1 MVMIHQ
7 VRALSLFQSPAC
19 VWNTNP
25 ENPLNNQLTERW
37 DKDWTFTFPFFP
49 ALRMK
54 HVCLTSEMLKLK
66 LLLWDCFDKPKFPL
80 YLNRKTL
87 WKSVKAQNERPF
99 FHEFSNS
106 SCAGAGMY
114 SCVILPSCTSVR
126 FHICHLHQ
134 ISLYLLHF
142 SPQTLKRHLCPIT
155 CSSSVNVYGNGS
167 SEQAKCFPSAALCSN
182 NTAVLMSDP
191 PCLKRGG

>member
-7 VRALSLFQSPAC
+7 VRARSLFQSPAC

-54 HVCLTSEMLKLK
+54 HVFLTSEMLKLK

-80 YLNRKTL
+80 YLNRKTMEISQSPEWATIFPWIQQLIVCRCRNVFLCHTPELHLRALSHLPFASDFTLSSPFLSTNTKTTPLSYYLQLQRKCL
-87 WKSVKAQNERPF
+87 WKWLV
-99 FHEFSNS
+99 
-106 SCAGAGMY
+106 GAGQVF
-114 SCVILPSCTSVR
+114 S
-126 FHICHLHQ
+126 
-134 ISLYLLHF
+134 IS
-142 SPQTLKRHLCPIT
+142 
-155 CSSSVNVYGNGS
+155 GS
-167 SEQAKCFPSAALCSN
+167 LQ
-182 NTAVLMSDP
+182 
-191 PCLKRGG
+191 